1 MYVEFVNGE
10 KHAKKDADVSESLE
24 YFNDAGY
31 LLTDSDLIIDIDCL
45 NRDQINELIRFFRIE
60 TQIVWTER
68 GAHFYFKKPD
78 GFRAAKSICGLGFE
92 VEYKHIKNT
101 KDITVKRN
109 GKLREVVNQGIR
121 EELPNF
127 FKPLRKASE
136 LLGLDEGDGRN
147 QALFKHRGYITSLNN
162 WSKML
167 IFINQTIFATPLPE
181 EEMETLTRD
190 IEIKAIKDG
199 EAAIADLIMKEKRI
213 VKYSGSLYYFDGKE
227 YINDEDK
234 MTRMVFS
241 YCEGQKTNYVR
252 EVIEQ
257 MNLRS
262 KLIPDDYT
270 FDIKLKNGILRDGK
284 FIEVDYTDF
293 TPYSIPIKYDPDT
306 KPVEEVEQYLNHLT
320 NSDEDYKKFVLEMMG
335 HCLIV
340 DKEVKRMMGK
350 FFILIGS
357 GGNGKGTLLSIIRS
371 ILNQKNC
378 SGLSIKNMTDERYFN
393 VLQGKLTNLGDDIQ
407 DEPINNEQMKIL
419 KNIST
424 CDFVE
429 MRKLYKNA
437 NSVELTPTLIF
448 ASNHVLKSFEK
459 GESYKRRVVWM
470 PMFTKVKKKDK
481 RFISNITTPEAL
493 QYWIKLVVEAY
504 FRLYENEKFTE
515 AQIVEDYNRRYHEEN
530 DTTLEFV
537 FDLSKEDIIGK
548 RAPEVYEEYEKWA
561 EENGLNVLSARA
573 LKSTIQDVHQLE
585 IKPKKINGKTAK
597 IYQTVVTE

>member
-1 MYVEFVNGE
+1 MYVEYLEGK
-10 KHAKKDADVSESLE
+10 KHPAKDADIAETLE
-24 YFNDAGY
+24 NFNDAGY
-31 LLTDSDLIIDIDCL
+31 LLTDSDLVVDIDCL
-45 NRDQINELIRFFRIE
+45 NHEQITELVRYFRIE

-68 GAHFYFKKPD
+68 GAHLYFKKPD
-78 GFRAAKSICGLGFE
+78 GFKGAKAICGLGVE
-92 VEYKHIKNT
+92 VEYKHIGNT
-101 KDITVKRN
+101 KSITVKRS
-109 GKLREVVNQGIR
+109 GKARTVDNIGIR
-121 EELPNF
+121 EEFPTF

-162 WSKML
+162 WTKIL
-167 IFINQTIFATPLPE
+167 IFINQTIFASPLPE
-181 EEMETLTRD
+181 DEMETLTRNV
-190 IEIKAIKDG
+190 EIKAIKDG
-199 EAAIADLIMKEKRI
+199 EAAIADLIMKEKRV
-213 VKYSGSLYYFDGKE
+213 VKYSGALYFFDGKE
-227 YINDEDK
+227 YTSDEDVLY
-234 MTRMVFS
+234 RMVFS
-241 YCEGQKTNYVR
+241 YCEGQKTNYVK

-257 MNLRS
+257 MNLRT
-262 KLIPDDYT
+262 KLIPDNYT

-293 TPYSIPIKYDPDT
+293 TPYSIPIKYDPGTD
-306 KPVEEVEQYLNHLT
+306 PVKEVDEYLNHLT

-340 DKEVKRMMGK
+340 DKEVKRMMGR

-357 GGNGKGTLLSIIRS
+357 GGNGKGTLLSIIRA

-481 RFISNITTPEAL
+481 RFITKITSEEAL
-493 QYWIKLVVEAY
+493 QYWIKLIVEAY
-504 FRLYENEKFTE
+504 FRLYENEKFTDSK
-515 AQIVEDYNRRYHEEN
+515 IVEDYNNKYHEEN

-537 FDLSKEDIIGK
+537 SDLTVDDVIGK
-548 RAPEVYEEYEKWA
+548 RAPEIYADYEVWA
-561 EENGLNVLSARA
+561 EENGLNVQSKRA
-573 LKSTIQDVHQLE
+573 LNSTIKDQLGLE
-585 IKPKKINGKTAK
+585 TGPKKINGTTKRVYLK
-597 IYQTVVTE
+597 V